1 MFIVRREVKKKKC
14 KVCGDLFPVF
24 NSTQTVCS
32 PKCALKLVKKQKE
45 KKKASMYKI
54 SGRDIEKLIH
64 KADAL
69 YQQVG
74 KKLHPYS
81 ILSTE
86 EEPEPTQVI
95 HHRIKKSESN
105 NLRYYLPNGVPL
117 TNIEH
122 DSIHSRGKSVE
133 LDIDA
138 KMGND
143 WTNDLLE
150 KRRIIRKL
158 NKEYLEEVIEELEN
172 ETN

>member
-32 PKCALKLVKKQKE
+32 PKCALKLVKEQKE

-54 SGRDIEKLIH
+54 SGRDIEKLRH

-74 KKLHPYS
+74 KKLHPKS
-81 ILSTE
+81 ILSGA
-86 EEPEPTQVI
+86 PTQVI

-158 NKEYLEEVIEELEN
+158 NKEYLEEVIEELEGLLN
-172 ETN
+172 GN